1 MRYYSLYMQRTPEPE
16 LMDEQEQA
24 AAYAAA
30 DWSEAH
36 EKVAAHFRSRFPDF
50 SDGRVLDLGCGTAD
64 VTIRFAR
71 AFPKVT
77 ILGVDGSERMLSFGR
92 QAVRDAGLD
101 SRITLEK
108 RHLPDRA
115 IENRAFDALIS
126 NSLLHHFADPVLL
139 WRTAARC
146 VKAGAPV
153 MLVDLVRPRDPE
165 TAARL
170 VREHAEGAPPVLER
184 DFTASLHAAYEVDEV
199 RQQLIAAGLPHF
211 SVERVDVLHLVAWGI
226 A

>member
-50 SDGRVLDLGCGTAD
+50 SDGRVIDLGCGTAD

-101 SRITLEK
+101 SRITLEQ

-153 MLVDLVRPRDPE
+153 MLVDLVRPGDAE
-165 TAARL
+165 TAVQL
-170 VREHAEGAPPVLER
+170 VREHAQGAPPVLER
-184 DFTASLHAAYEVDEV
+184 DFTASLHAAYELDEV
-199 RQQLIAAGLPHF
+199 RQQLISAGLPQF
-211 SVERVDVLHLVAWGI
+211 KVEQVDALHLVAWGI

>member
-1 MRYYSLYMQRTPEPE
+1 MRYYSLCMQRMPEPE
-16 LMDEQEQA
+16 LMDEQEQS

-36 EKVAAHFRSRFPDF
+36 EKVPAHFRERFSSF
-50 SDGRVLDLGCGTAD
+50 NGGRVIDLGCGTAD

-77 ILGVDGSERMLSFGR
+77 ILGVDGSETMLSFGR
-92 QAVRDAGLD
+92 QAVRKAKLD

-108 RHLPDRA
+108 RYLPDAA
-115 IENRAFDALIS
+115 IETRAFDALIS

-146 VKAGAPV
+146 VKAGAAI
-153 MLVDLVRPRDPE
+153 MLVDLIRPADPE
-165 TAARL
+165 TAVKL
-170 VREHAEGAPPVLER
+170 VREHAQGAPPVLER

-211 SVERVDVLHLVAWGI
+211 KVEQVDVLHLVAWGI